1 MIGLLLSV
9 VLVATAGGTAAAKTA
24 DQVVA
29 EVQTFYKG
37 IKQVSAKFEQEVV
50 NPTFGRNSK
59 SNGKVRIK
67 KPGKMRWDYY
77 GKKIDG
83 KVNVTKKFISDGK
96 HLWVVDHGNKQ
107 VIEKKLDQNLLP
119 AAVTFLYGKGDL
131 AKDFTAALD
140 TSGTYGKEGDIVVE
154 LTPKVASTQYKKI
167 YLVVATSNYR
177 VKESVV
183 IDGGGIVN
191 HFRFYEPNFKKK
203 IADKPFR
210 IADDAYPEYTR
221 VSN

>member
-9 VLVATAGGTAAAKTA
+9 VLVTTAGGTASAKTA

-29 EVQTFYKG
+29 EVQKFYKG

-50 NPTFGRNSK
+50 NPTFGRRSK
-59 SNGKVRIK
+59 STGKLRIK
-67 KPGKMRWDYY
+67 KPGKMRWDYF

-83 KVNVTKKFISDGK
+83 KVKVTKKFISDGK
-96 HLWVVDHGNKQ
+96 QLWVVDHGNKQ

-140 TSGTYGKEGDIVVE
+140 SSGTYGEEGDVVVE
-154 LTPKVASTQYKKI
+154 LTPKVASTQYQKI
-167 YLVVATSNYR
+167 FLVVATSNYR
-177 VKESVV
+177 VRQSVV
-183 IDGGGIVN
+183 IDSGGIVN

-203 IADKPFR
+203 IGSATFRFDKAD
-210 IADDAYPEYTR
+210 YPDYAL
-221 VSN
+221 VD